1 MALPIDF
8 ITRTRVLL
16 GDEYAALEKALM
28 ADVPVSIRIN
38 PKKSDKRPEATPV
51 PWSQLGY
58 YLPERLSFTFDP
70 LFQNGT
76 YYVQEASSMFL
87 EQAIRTYVQEPV
99 ACLDLCAAPGGK
111 STHLLSL
118 LPEGSVL
125 VSNEVIR
132 SRSYILAENIQK
144 WGYPNHVV
152 TNNDPAE
159 VGELTHLFDVIV
171 TDVPCS
177 GEGMFRKDTDS
188 TGEWSVANVEL
199 CASRQR
205 RILHDIWNALKP
217 GGLLVYSTCT
227 YNTEEDE
234 ENIQYIIDE
243 LGAEPLSIPI
253 DDAWGVCGA
262 LKYANP
268 VYRFFPH
275 RTRGEGFFL
284 AALRKMANV
293 RSFGSRLRI
302 KTRNRKERSNPTS
315 RHPSLLLFVQARL
328 INPSG
333 MIVVCPCCHPK
344 YRPSIHYC
352 KRNFISFLQESNWA
366 NGREKTGCQRKHWR

>member
-1 MALPIDF
+1 MCGSWRKIH
-8 ITRTRVLL
+8 
-16 GDEYAALEKALM
+16 
-28 ADVPVSIRIN
+28 
-38 PKKSDKRPEATPV
+38 
-51 PWSQLGY
+51 
-58 YLPERLSFTFDP
+58 
-70 LFQNGT
+70 
-76 YYVQEASSMFL
+76 SS
-87 EQAIRTYVQEPV
+87 V
-99 ACLDLCAAPGGK
+99 
-111 STHLLSL
+111 

-159 VGELTHLFDVIV
+159 LGELTHLFDVIV

-253 DDAWGVCGA
+253 DPTWGVCGA

-284 AALRKMANV
+284 AALRKADSE
-293 RSFGSRLRI
+293 REELRI
-302 KTRNRKERSNPTS
+302 KTKNKDKKQKGKKQPDIPASILSAVRASETYQPVWNDIRLSLLPFEVHMIYPLLQEKLHILSAGIELGEWKGKDWVPAQALALSTALNPTAFPVCEVDDEMAIRYFRKEALVLPADAEKGYVLLTYQQRPIGFVKNLGNRANNLYPQEWRIRSSYNPEEI
-315 RHPSLLLFVQARL
+315 RRL
-328 INPSG
+328 
-333 MIVVCPCCHPK
+333 V
-344 YRPSIHYC
+344 
-352 KRNFISFLQESNWA
+352 L
-366 NGREKTGCQRKHWR
+366 

>member
-1 MALPIDF
+1 
-8 ITRTRVLL
+8 
-16 GDEYAALEKALM
+16 
-28 ADVPVSIRIN
+28 
-38 PKKSDKRPEATPV
+38 
-51 PWSQLGY
+51 
-58 YLPERLSFTFDP
+58 
-70 LFQNGT
+70 
-76 YYVQEASSMFL
+76 
-87 EQAIRTYVQEPV
+87 
-99 ACLDLCAAPGGK
+99 
-111 STHLLSL
+111 
-118 LPEGSVL
+118 
-125 VSNEVIR
+125 
-132 SRSYILAENIQK
+132 
-144 WGYPNHVV
+144 
-152 TNNDPAE
+152 
-159 VGELTHLFDVIV
+159 
-171 TDVPCS
+171 
-177 GEGMFRKDTDS
+177 MFRKDTDS

-284 AALRKMANV
+284 AALRKADGEREELRIKTQLCGKPMVNGKN
-293 RSFGSRLRI
+293 FGSRLRI
-302 KTRNRKERSNPTS
+302 RTRNRKGRNSPIF
-315 RHPSLLLFVQARL
+315 RRPFFQPFVQARL

-333 MIVVCPCCHPK
+333 TISVFPCCLPK

-352 KRNFISFLQESNWA
+352 KKNFISFLPALNWA
-366 NGREKTGCQRKHWR
+366 NGRERTGYQRKPWR